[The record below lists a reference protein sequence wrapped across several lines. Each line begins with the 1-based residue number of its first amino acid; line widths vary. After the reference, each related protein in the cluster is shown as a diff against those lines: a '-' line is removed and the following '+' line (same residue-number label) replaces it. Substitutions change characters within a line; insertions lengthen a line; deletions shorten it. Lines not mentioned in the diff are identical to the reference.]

1 MSVPLPAFRRVRL
14 TQQCV
19 IHPQDKGGNYLPCA
33 SEDWVLFVSLA
44 ADGEKIILRTEHLCL
59 PIKPGGAL
67 LLPPNVCHELPFVQ
81 APCLMLGFSAA
92 DDGQAVFEFPQ
103 LQGTPAWMFL
113 LLLYSEQTTATART
127 PLLEA
132 LLMQMA
138 PMAHGFEL
146 CAPDAAFSLAT
157 EVLQHLNLC
166 FAEEL
171 SLTELTNRFHV
182 STSHMIH
189 MFKAQ
194 FGPNDAI
201 TREQLTAILYRYA
214 DHLGLDTDT
223 GFIPDKYYDFSDY
236 QSVSRYATNAM
247 SWCVN
252 KGIVSGSDG
261 KLNPHG
267 TATRAEVATMLMN
280 AENILDANEP
290 TEPETPVSPDGQ
302 PVPDDTD
309 NETAD
314 DNQTVTD
321 EISLRPIGKSAVDEY
336 GGYWD
341 YDLSNATFDAINDL
355 REENGL
361 PRLTYSLKV
370 QEWADTRSREIWIVD
385 ERDGD
390 ISHTR
395 PDGSVFASV
404 GYGCNAEN
412 ALIGLITTNAQE
424 NLNKWYGSQGHREN
438 MLNTRSK
445 TTAVSAYVQGEKVYA
460 LQLFDKL
467 TITELNNR

>member
-1 MSVPLPAFRRVRL
+1 MKKQLISILCAAAMIRL
-14 TQQCV
+14 
-19 IHPQDKGGNYLPCA
+19 A
-33 SEDWVLFVSLA
+33 
-44 ADGEKIILRTEHLCL
+44 
-59 PIKPGGAL
+59 
-67 LLPPNVCHELPFVQ
+67 
-81 APCLMLGFSAA
+81 SAA
-92 DDGQAVFEFPQ
+92 NVTDFSDVRPSDWYHDAVNYVCENG
-103 LQGTPAWMFL
+103 LMNGTSDTVFSPNATTSRGMIVTI
-113 LLLYSEQTTATART
+113 LYRLAGSPDLPESNWGCPYADV
-127 PLLEA
+127 
-132 LLMQMA
+132 
-138 PMAHGFEL
+138 
-146 CAPDAAFSLAT
+146 DAAAYYSAP
-157 EVLQHLNLC
+157 VYWARMNNLVTGY
-166 FAEEL
+166 
-171 SLTELTNRFHV
+171 SDT
-182 STSHMIH
+182 
-189 MFKAQ
+189 Q
-194 FGPNDAI
+194 FGPDDAI
-201 TREQLTAILYRYA
+201 TREQLTAVLYRYA
-214 DHLGLDTDT
+214 GNLGLDTDT

-261 KLNPHG
+261 KLNPQG

-280 AENILDANEP
+280 AESVLSETEP
-290 TEPETPVSPDGQ
+290 AKPETPVSPDGQ
-302 PVPDDTD
+302 PAPDDTD
-309 NETAD
+309 NETTD

-321 EISLRPIGKSAVDEY
+321 EISQRPTGKSAVDEY

-361 PRLTYSLKV
+361 PRLAYSLKV

-412 ALIGLITTNAQE
+412 ALINITSANYLTNV
-424 NLNKWYGSQGHREN
+424 NMWYASQGHREN

-445 TTAVSAYVQGEKVYA
+445 TAAVSAYVQGEKVYA

>member
-1 MSVPLPAFRRVRL
+1 MKKQLISILCAAALTCSAGAASMSDFSDVRPA
-14 TQQCV
+14 
-19 IHPQDKGGNYLPCA
+19 
-33 SEDWVLFVSLA
+33 DWY
-44 ADGEKIILRTEHLCL
+44 
-59 PIKPGGAL
+59 
-67 LLPPNVCHELPFVQ
+67 
-81 APCLMLGFSAA
+81 SAA
-92 DDGQAVFEFPQ
+92 VNYVCENR
-103 LQGTPAWMFL
+103 LMNGTSNTTFSPNATTSRGMIVTI
-113 LLLYSEQTTATART
+113 LYRLAGSPDMPESNWGY
-127 PLLEA
+127 PYIDV
-132 LLMQMA
+132 
-138 PMAHGFEL
+138 
-146 CAPDAAFSLAT
+146 DAAAYY
-157 EVLQHLNLC
+157 
-166 FAEEL
+166 
-171 SLTELTNRFHV
+171 
-182 STSHMIH
+182 STPVYWARVNDLVTGYSDD
-189 MFKAQ
+189 Q
-194 FGPNDAI
+194 FGPDDAI
-201 TREQLTAILYRYA
+201 TREQLAAILYRYA
-214 DHLGLDTDT
+214 NHLGLDTDT
-223 GFIPDKYYDFSDY
+223 DFIPDKYYDFSDY

-252 KGIVSGSDG
+252 KGIVNGSDG
-261 KLNPHG
+261 RLNPQG
-267 TATRAEVATMLMN
+267 TAARAEVATMLMN
-280 AENILDANEP
+280 AENILDENEP
-290 TEPETPVSPDGQ
+290 TEPETPVTPNGQ

-309 NETAD
+309 NETTD

-321 EISLRPIGKSAVDEY
+321 EISQRPTGKSAVDEY

-361 PRLTYSLKV
+361 PRLAYSLKV

-445 TTAVSAYVQGEKVYA
+445 TAAVSAYVQGEKVYA

>member
-1 MSVPLPAFRRVRL
+1 MKKE
-14 TQQCV
+14 
-19 IHPQDKGGNYLPCA
+19 IA
-33 SEDWVLFVSLA
+33 S
-44 ADGEKIILRTEHLCL
+44 ILC
-59 PIKPGGAL
+59 
-67 LLPPNVCHELPFVQ
+67 
-81 APCLMLGFSAA
+81 
-92 DDGQAVFEFPQ
+92 
-103 LQGTPAWMFL
+103 
-113 LLLYSEQTTATART
+113 ATALTCSAGAASIPDFSDVR
-127 PLLEA
+127 PSDWYHDAVNYVCENG
-132 LLMQMA
+132 LMN
-138 PMAHGFEL
+138 GTS
-146 CAPDAAFSLAT
+146 DTAFSPNATTSRGMIVTILYRLAGSPDMP
-157 EVLQHLNLC
+157 ESNWGYPYADVD
-166 FAEEL
+166 
-171 SLTELTNRFHV
+171 TNAYYSAPVYWARMNDLV
-182 STSHMIH
+182 TGYSDT
-189 MFKAQ
+189 Q

-355 REENGL
+355 REENSL
-361 PRLTYSLKV
+361 PRLAYSLQV
-370 QEWADTRSREIWIVD
+370 QEWADIRSKELVGAY
-385 ERDGD
+385 RDNLYEA
-390 ISHTR
+390 HYR
-395 PDGSVFASV
+395 PDGTPFVTV
-404 GYGCNAEN
+404 GKGCNTEN
-412 ALIGLITTNAQE
+412 ALLGLVTTDAQE
-424 NLNKWYGSQGHREN
+424 NLNKWYGSLGHREN

-445 TTAVSAYVQGEKVYA
+445 TAAVSTYVQGEKVYA
-460 LQLFDKL
+460 LQLFNKL
-467 TITELNNR
+467 TVEELNNL

>member
-1 MSVPLPAFRRVRL
+1 MKKQLISILCAAAMIRL
-14 TQQCV
+14 
-19 IHPQDKGGNYLPCA
+19 A
-33 SEDWVLFVSLA
+33 
-44 ADGEKIILRTEHLCL
+44 
-59 PIKPGGAL
+59 
-67 LLPPNVCHELPFVQ
+67 
-81 APCLMLGFSAA
+81 SAA
-92 DDGQAVFEFPQ
+92 NVTDFSDVRPSDWYHDAVNYVCENG
-103 LQGTPAWMFL
+103 LMNGTSNTTFSPNATTSRGMIVTI
-113 LLLYSEQTTATART
+113 LYRLAVSPDMPESNWGYPYIDVDVTAYFSTPVYWAR
-127 PLLEA
+127 
-132 LLMQMA
+132 MN
-138 PMAHGFEL
+138 
-146 CAPDAAFSLAT
+146 
-157 EVLQHLNLC
+157 NLVTGYN
-166 FAEEL
+166 E
-171 SLTELTNRFHV
+171 N
-182 STSHMIH
+182 
-189 MFKAQ
+189 Q

-201 TREQLTAILYRYA
+201 TREQLTSILYRYA
-214 DHLGLDTDT
+214 DYLGLDTDAD
-223 GFIPDKYYDFSDY
+223 FIPDKYYDFPDY
-236 QSVSRYATNAM
+236 KTVSRYAANAM

-261 KLNPHG
+261 KLNPQG

-280 AENILDANEP
+280 AESVLSETEP
-290 TEPETPVSPDGQ
+290 AKPETPVSPDGQ
-302 PVPDDTD
+302 PAPDDTD
-309 NETAD
+309 NETTD

-321 EISLRPIGKSAVDEY
+321 EISQRPTGKSAVDEY

-361 PRLTYSLKV
+361 PRLAYSLKV

-445 TTAVSAYVQGEKVYA
+445 TAAVSAYVQGEKVYA